1 MPAIPSAAAIQ
12 RALSVATTSQ
22 LQPSATSEPSI
33 NVPKPQRPSKALPG
47 GGGQLGS
54 NVSWVNSPPPSAVSN
69 KSSITP
75 LRKTDKASTPS
86 IVLER
91 ATPTATSNTQTD
103 SVDDEIVDLPG
114 MRTPNKVLSASGS
127 TLETVQ
133 ESSLPATPAI
143 GTGWSGGK
151 GGSDDRSER
160 IDENPMEDAVGKETQ
175 PRPESGSESG
185 GNKSAGYQTEIK
197 GPKKAATA
205 SNSARPEIM
214 HPKKSFTQLHPAKGK
229 TGSES
234 TVKNMTVETETV
246 SSIPQVALGG
256 GAGERN
262 LPGRTDAGGSLRL
275 KPSTETIRPKKEKK
289 KVVRKAPSTNSG
301 TGGFQFRRSHPHHI
315 HARPPSPIVSLSTS
329 FPDFMS
335 DFTLYRSKTESSLRT
350 SHSKGNLVQSNL
362 GQRPPTPVSPSS
374 TTLTMFRVRTAS
386 SKADIFEAKVASAVD
401 QTNSSDSE
409 ETFVY
414 ESNPPDPHSART
426 HRFHSRTPSATSM
439 ASQID
444 LHCSRVR
451 QEGHHSIAGKRS
463 MKFTNNPYN
472 ATDPNDEGTVRG
484 PNHSRRTTG
493 SHTTHHHIGRHG
505 RGGHISLFDQE
516 SPFPGAA
523 KPLRSAVSNAAQL
536 NSRPSSPRSPHVILV
551 PGSGKKVKEPLLYD
565 LEGEGADDERTP
577 LIGTTRSGRNR
588 RRPLSRGSRHS
599 YNQEK
604 EHRFCR
610 RVTAYVSLGSLMALL
625 IAAIVVVSI
634 LCSQPLLDVYVKDI
648 QNVLASEQE
657 IMLDLN
663 VHAMNPNLIAVQ
675 VSALDVNIFAK
686 SKHVGTGQLWRDQ
699 HPHRL
704 EFFPQ
709 PLPESAPRQTYRR
722 KSTPTHSPPET
733 PTYHTTDD
741 PIDDPLPDP
750 ETDSQTM
757 LLGRIFEF
765 DSPLIFEPS
774 PLRRHSLSS
783 IGEVRLAKPGN
794 KTEDGGSARWEKVLL
809 YDFELIVRGVVR
821 YSSPLGTKTRS
832 ASIGGSVIVHP
843 GQGVDRMGA
852 MAVER
857 PKSKYEAGSNVLLDG
872 FKRIKGGA
880 KVRFDT

>member
-1 MPAIPSAAAIQ
+1 
-12 RALSVATTSQ
+12 
-22 LQPSATSEPSI
+22 
-33 NVPKPQRPSKALPG
+33 
-47 GGGQLGS
+47 
-54 NVSWVNSPPPSAVSN
+54 
-69 KSSITP
+69 
-75 LRKTDKASTPS
+75 
-86 IVLER
+86 
-91 ATPTATSNTQTD
+91 
-103 SVDDEIVDLPG
+103 
-114 MRTPNKVLSASGS
+114 MRTPSRGITASGS

-143 GTGWSGGK
+143 GTGLAQSGGK
-151 GGSDDRSER
+151 GAWDVRPER
-160 IDENPMEDAVGKETQ
+160 IEENPMEDALGKEIQ
-175 PRPESGSESG
+175 PKPESGSESG
-185 GNKSAGYQTEIK
+185 GNKSAGAQNENK

-205 SNSARPEIM
+205 SNSAKPQVM
-214 HPKKSFTQLHPAKGK
+214 HPKKSSTQLHPAKGK

-256 GAGERN
+256 GAGERSI
-262 LPGRTDAGGSLRL
+262 PSRTDTGGSLRL

-289 KVVRKAPSTNSG
+289 KVVRKAPSINSG
-301 TGGFQFRRSHPHHI
+301 TGGFQFRRFHHHHL
-315 HARPPSPIVSLSTS
+315 HARPTSPLISLSIS
-329 FPDFMS
+329 SPDFTS
-335 DFTLYRSKTESSLRT
+335 GFALSHSKAESTLRT
-350 SHSKGNLVQSNL
+350 SSPKDKLTHSSL
-362 GQRPPTPVSPSS
+362 GQYPPIPSSPSS
-374 TTLTMFRVRTAS
+374 STLTTFRVRTAS

-414 ESNPPDPHSART
+414 ESNPPEPLSARP

-444 LHCSRVR
+444 PYGSRAR
-451 QEGHHSIAGKRS
+451 QEGHHSIAGKKS

-472 ATDPNDEGTVRG
+472 ASDPGEEGTVRG

-493 SHTTHHHIGRHG
+493 GNATHHHIGRHG
-505 RGGHISLFDQE
+505 RGGHTSLFDQE
-516 SPFPGAA
+516 SPFPGA
-523 KPLRSAVSNAAQL
+523 KQSRSATSNIAQL
-536 NSRPSSPRSPHVILV
+536 NSRPSSPRSPHVLRV
-551 PGSGKKVKEPLLYD
+551 PGSGKKLKEPLLYD

-577 LIGTTRSGRNR
+577 LIGSIRSGRNR
-588 RRPLSRGSRHS
+588 IRRPVSGGSKRS
-599 YNQEK
+599 YTTEK

-610 RVTAYVSLGSLMALL
+610 RVTAYVSLGTLLALL
-625 IAAIVVVSI
+625 VGAVVAVLI
-634 LCSQPLLDVYVKDI
+634 LCSQPLRDVYVKDI

-657 IMLDLN
+657 IMLDLH
-663 VHAMNPNLIAVQ
+663 VHAVNPNLIAVQ

-699 HPHRL
+699 HPHELGSR
-704 EFFPQ
+704 PKS
-709 PLPESAPRQTYRR
+709 LPEPASPKSRRR
-722 KSTPTHSPPET
+722 KSIPPHDTPDH

-757 LLGRIFEF
+757 LLGRIFDF

-794 KTEDGGSARWEKVLL
+794 RTEDGGSDRWEKVLL
-809 YDFELIVRGVVR
+809 YDFELIVRGVIR

-843 GQGVDRMGA
+843 GEGVDRMGG
-852 MAVER
+852 MAGSK
-857 PKSKYEAGSNVLLDG
+857 PKSYAAGSNVLLDG
-872 FKRIKGGA
+872 FRGA
-880 KVRFDT
+880 REGVKVRFVA